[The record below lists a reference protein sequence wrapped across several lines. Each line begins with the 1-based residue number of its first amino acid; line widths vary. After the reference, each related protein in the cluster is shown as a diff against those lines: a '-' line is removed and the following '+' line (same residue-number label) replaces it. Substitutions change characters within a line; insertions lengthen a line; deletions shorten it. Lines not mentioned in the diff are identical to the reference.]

1 MSNASVLTGLK
12 RGFMGRCPNCGEGRL
27 LHRYLKVVSP
37 CAACGHDNAQY
48 PSDDAP
54 PYFTILIIGHLVIAP
69 LLLFP
74 VIWDQPATV
83 VVAVLLPA
91 VLALTLLLL
100 PRVKG
105 AVIGVQ
111 WAIKHKEGDAPLGVT
126 ESDWTPS
133 VAPSGDPLA

>member
-1 MSNASVLTGLK
+1 MTKASVFTGLT
-12 RGFMGRCPNCGEGRL
+12 RGFTGRCPNCGQGKL

-37 CAACGHDNAQY
+37 CSACGHDNAQY

-74 VIWDQPATV
+74 VIWDQPALV
-83 VVAVLLPA
+83 VVSVLLPA

-105 AVIGVQ
+105 GVIGVQ
-111 WAIKHKEGDAPLGVT
+111 WAIRHIEGDAPLGVT
-126 ESDWTPS
+126 EADWTPS
-133 VAPSGDPLA
+133 VGRAGDPRP

>member
-1 MSNASVLTGLK
+1 MAESKLVAGFV
-12 RGFMGRCPNCGEGRL
+12 RGFAGRCPECGKGAL

-37 CAACGHDNAQY
+37 CEVCGHDNAQY

-69 LLLFP
+69 MLFFPFIWTWP
-74 VIWDQPATV
+74 VGW
-83 VVAVLLPA
+83 
-91 VLALTLLLL
+91 VLALTLPTIAILTLVLL

-111 WAIKHKEGDAPLGVT
+111 WAIHRTEGVVPGAAEQDGFTRP
-126 ESDWTPS
+126 
-133 VAPSGDPLA
+133 

>member
-1 MSNASVLTGLK
+1 MSKASVLTGLT
-12 RGFMGRCPNCGEGRL
+12 RGFMGRCPNCGRGKL
-27 LHRYLKVVSP
+27 LHRYLKVLSP

-54 PYFTILIIGHLVIAP
+54 PYFTILIIGHVVIAP
-69 LLLFP
+69 LVVFPIIWQQSAALLLA
-74 VIWDQPATV
+74 IS
-83 VVAVLLPA
+83 LPS

-111 WAIKHKEGDAPLGVT
+111 WAIHQREGIVPGL
-126 ESDWTPS
+126 ETPDHI
-133 VAPSGDPLA
+133 V